1 VRFSEAENL
10 TVISRSS
17 AERLGEIRR
26 LVIDPSIRKVVAAQV
41 SGRRKRQV
49 VSWGR
54 FTGFGPDAAVVDA
67 DDAVRD
73 PIGDREERTVK
84 GELDALDKLVLTDR
98 GDACGKVRDIEF
110 DAETG
115 ELLSVITEQDSIDG
129 SRLRT
134 IGSYAVIVFPPSGE
148 AR

>member
-1 VRFSEAENL
+1 VRFTEAKNL
-10 TVISRSS
+10 TVISRST
-17 AERLGEIRR
+17 AEKLGEIRR
-26 LVIDPSIRKVVAAQV
+26 LVIEPSLRKVVAVQV
-41 SGRRKRQV
+41 SVRRKRQV
-49 VSWGR
+49 ASWNR

-73 PIGDREERTVK
+73 PTGDCEERTVK

-115 ELLSVITEQDSIDG
+115 KLLSVITEQDSIDG
-129 SRLRT
+129 SRLRA
-134 IGSYAVIVFPPSGE
+134 IGSYAVIVFSPSE
-148 AR
+148 S